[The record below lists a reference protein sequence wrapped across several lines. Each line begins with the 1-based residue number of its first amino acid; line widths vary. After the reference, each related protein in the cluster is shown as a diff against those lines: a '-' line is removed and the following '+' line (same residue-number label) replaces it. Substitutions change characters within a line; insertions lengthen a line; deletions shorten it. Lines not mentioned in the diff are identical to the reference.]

1 MNWRKILASL
11 DKTEFCAILPSLY
24 LSAIPRGEITSK
36 LKESIIYNYDP
47 NDCPDKA
54 FLLKLFHKYSD
65 KLEWNTIF
73 PTPESI
79 DINPEKALKKIFAS
93 TKQSRK
99 DDIDIVDPCS
109 SGRSLFS
116 HQLTVIRRL
125 ESYRK
130 SGKRAAMVHLP
141 TGVGKTRTAIRFVVN
156 TLLSQ
161 DKPSAVI
168 WLASRSELLEQ
179 ASEEFNEAWKVSGD
193 RNVASIRYYG
203 NADIDA
209 SQASKNDTII
219 LFASFQKLRAKCHA
233 GPDNFF
239 GIFEKNILCVVDEA
253 HQSTAPSYLEVI
265 ECCKNW
271 NPRECFL
278 LGLSATPGRT
288 WSDISKDEKVASLYE
303 GNKITLTLPNENNPV
318 QALISMGY
326 LSRPKYFR
334 IDFNSKD
341 VDDHVQQHIDLQ
353 SEEEYSTN
361 IYDALGAYIERNKEI
376 ADLVY
381 NALESRSR
389 AIVFMPTILSC
400 KIVSL
405 LLAIKSIQSYVVTGS
420 TGNNERRYAYNNFST
435 SSSRK
440 IVLLNHSVLTAGF
453 DAPKT
458 DCVIIARP
466 TKSLVS
472 YSQMVGRGLRGPLAG
487 GTETCDVYTLVDLQ
501 LPGFSS
507 VVDAFMNWED
517 VWSKPRTL

>member
-1 MNWRKILASL
+1 MNWQKILASL
-11 DKTEFCAILPSLY
+11 EESEFIAILPSLY
-24 LSAIPRGEITSK
+24 LSAIPGGKITTQI
-36 LKESIIYNYDP
+36 KEAIISNYDP
-47 NDCPDKA
+47 NDCPDKV
-54 FLLKLFHKYSD
+54 FLLKLFYKYSD

-73 PTPESI
+73 PTSESI
-79 DINPEKALKKIFAS
+79 GTNPEKALKKIFVNS
-93 TKQSRK
+93 DHPRK
-99 DDIDIVDPCS
+99 NDLEIVDPCT

-116 HQLTVIRRL
+116 HQLTVVRQL

-130 SGKRAAMVHLP
+130 AGKRAAMVHLP

-161 DKPSAVI
+161 DKPSAVV

-203 NADIDA
+203 IADIDA
-209 SQASKNDTII
+209 NVASKHDTII

-233 GPDNFF
+233 GSDNFF
-239 GIFEKNILCVVDEA
+239 SIFEKNVLCVVDES

-288 WSDISKDEKVASLYE
+288 WADISQDEKVARLYE

-318 QALISMGY
+318 QALITMGY
-326 LSRPKYFR
+326 LSRPNYYR
-334 IDFNSKD
+334 INFNI
-341 VDDHVQQHIDLQ
+341 DDSDAEAPESNALQ
-353 SEEEYSTN
+353 REDEFSAN
-361 IYDALGAYIERNKEI
+361 IYDVLGSYIERNKEI
-376 ADLVY
+376 ADLVVSSL
-381 NALESRSR
+381 ASRNR

-400 KIVSL
+400 KVVSL
-405 LLAIKSIQSYVVTGS
+405 LLAIKSVQSHIITGS
-420 TGNNERRYAYNNFST
+420 TGNNERKYAYSNFST

-517 VWSKPRTL
+517 VWSNPNT